1 MSPSEQV
8 VVYGRTLNP
17 EYESLDML
25 DYTAGLDT
33 VFAALV
39 LFFFVAVNWQ
49 TIASIISFGAKLLAA
64 IFSPLEFL
72 VSRFDAFKRWMA
84 TSQMER
90 RLSDLCKWYF
100 PSRHPIAMAFWV
112 FATLVT
118 INWTCQDLLAPSYH
132 FLYGV
137 VGGMGPAGWD
147 HWAYCL
153 NLDRGSPAGRWSNS
167 RRLQGFHCVGVDIGV
182 ELFSV
187 LEDHIPTFSVGD
199 DIEHLRI
206 FRFVGFFL
214 TLASI
219 IALAVIGIT
228 QSSLS
233 KAIKML
239 CWTRIESKNG
249 PEDEVQ
255 PQDTALPEQV
265 KLLSAKIGTYEA
277 MLEEVRGQLAAKTEQ
292 VNGMEERSD
301 ELRSTNQMLAAR
313 DQKAKAAQQEDLII
327 KLRQELDRVNCLL
340 IMANGRARAHYK
352 SDSREQTLANRVA
365 ELEKQLA
372 MKTEA
377 DANSRGIIESL
388 QAELQVRTEEANAIA
403 SRLVTVEAQKLRA
416 AEEEVLRKDTE
427 IRQLQERLQVQED
440 QSYERAMELSAVE
453 DQLTSQDVLIHDLQE
468 RIRAQEAAP
477 QVQATEHHAAEE
489 QLSSQA
495 VLIHD
500 LQERIRAQEAAPQVQ
515 ATEELHAAEKVLQM
529 KVAEIQDLEGQL
541 QFYQAQCQMQAA
553 HLGEAEEQVNGLRA
567 QLGEYHYVVEQ
578 LHLKEEEL
586 RILKGQHEKLEGE
599 GREKQEELKY
609 VSVQYDSLFED
620 HVGLSNQYEALQTRL
635 KGDEAAQENLGL
647 RAEVQSLKSALDGNN
662 AAQEALDL
670 RVEVNAVKAFAEEK
684 VREAEERMMEAEAV
698 ANALRQADRG
708 LRETMQGLKK
718 AYDDEVERY
727 DDEVEKER
735 AAANEAR
742 KQVKG
747 LAEELKEMSQ
757 QVGIALRDAQRFQE
771 QKEGTEAEMDK
782 LEGVNDVLEHRLK
795 YWERSESSQEIPK
808 RRTGDLGSL
817 ATALDSSRVEISRQ
831 QTEINR
837 LHALLRQAQTESAA
851 SAPSAPS
858 DQALRDSVNRLRQ
871 ALEAEKRQRTEEQV
885 RWGRRVRELEEET
898 QRLRVSSSNA
908 GLGRG
913 RGRGGGG

>member
-1 MSPSEQV
+1 MMLSPSEQV

-33 VFAALV
+33 VFAALI

-49 TIASIISFGAKLLAA
+49 TIASTISFGAKLLAA
-64 IFSPLEFL
+64 IFSPLEFF

-90 RLSDLCKWYF
+90 RVSDLCKWYF
-100 PSRHPIAMAFWV
+100 PSRRPIAMAFWV

-147 HWAYCL
+147 HWEYCL

-206 FRFVGFFL
+206 FRFVGFFF

-228 QSSLS
+228 QSSLF

-265 KLLSAKIGTYEA
+265 ELLSAKIGTYEA

-292 VNGMEERSD
+292 VNRMEERSD
-301 ELRSTNQMLAAR
+301 ELQSTNQMLAAR
-313 DQKAKAAQQEDLII
+313 DEKAKVAQQEDLII
-327 KLRQELDRVNCLL
+327 KLRQELDRVNCLP

-403 SRLVTVEAQKLRA
+403 SRLVTVEAQKLRT

-427 IRQLQERLQVQED
+427 IRELQERLQVQED
-440 QSYERAMELSAVE
+440 QSYERAMELSAAE

-477 QVQATEHHAAEE
+477 QA
-489 QLSSQA
+489 
-495 VLIHD
+495 
-500 LQERIRAQEAAPQVQ
+500 Q
-515 ATEELHAAEKVLQM
+515 ATEELHTAEKVLQM

-578 LHLKEEEL
+578 LRLKEEEL
-586 RILKGQHEKLEGE
+586 RVLKGQFEKLEGE
-599 GREKQEELKY
+599 GREKQEELDY

-620 HVGLSNQYEALQTRL
+620 HVYLQTRL
-635 KGDEAAQENLGL
+635 EGDEAAQENLGL
-647 RAEVQSLKSALDGNN
+647 RAEVQSLRSALDGNN

-851 SAPSAPS
+851 SAPSVPS

>member
-33 VFAALV
+33 VFAALI

-49 TIASIISFGAKLLAA
+49 TIASTISFGAKLLAA

-72 VSRFDAFKRWMA
+72 VSRFDAFKRCMA
-84 TSQMER
+84 TRQMER
-90 RLSDLCKWYF
+90 RVSDLCNWYF
-100 PSRHPIAMAFWV
+100 PSRRPIAMAFWV

-132 FLYGV
+132 LLYGA
-137 VGGMGPAGWD
+137 VGGMGPTGWD
-147 HWAYCL
+147 HWEYCL

-206 FRFVGFFL
+206 FRFVGFFF

-228 QSSLS
+228 QSSLF

-255 PQDTALPEQV
+255 PQDTALLEQV

-301 ELRSTNQMLAAR
+301 ELRSKNQMLAAR
-313 DQKAKAAQQEDLII
+313 DEKAKAAQQEDLIN

-440 QSYERAMELSAVE
+440 QSYERAMELSAAE

-468 RIRAQEAAP
+468 RIRAQEA
-477 QVQATEHHAAEE
+477 T
-489 QLSSQA
+489 
-495 VLIHD
+495 
-500 LQERIRAQEAAPQVQ
+500 PQVQ

-599 GREKQEELKY
+599 GREKQEELDY
-609 VSVQYDSLFED
+609 LSVQYDSLFED
-620 HVGLSNQYEALQTRL
+620 HVDLQTRL
-635 KGDEAAQENLGL
+635 EGDEAAQENLGL
-647 RAEVQSLKSALDGNN
+647 R
-662 AAQEALDL
+662 
-670 RVEVNAVKAFAEEK
+670 VEVNAVKAFAKEK

-858 DQALRDSVNRLRQ
+858 DQALQDSVNRLRQ

>member
-1 MSPSEQV
+1 MMLSPSEQV

-49 TIASIISFGAKLLAA
+49 TIASTVSFGAKLLAA

-84 TSQMER
+84 TRQMER
-90 RLSDLCKWYF
+90 RVSDLCNWYF
-100 PSRHPIAMAFWV
+100 PSRRPIAMAFWV

-132 FLYGV
+132 LLYGA
-137 VGGMGPAGWD
+137 VGGMGPTGWD
-147 HWAYCL
+147 HWEYCL

-206 FRFVGFFL
+206 FRFVGFFF

-228 QSSLS
+228 QSSLF

-255 PQDTALPEQV
+255 PQDTALLEQV

-301 ELRSTNQMLAAR
+301 ELRSKNQMLAAR
-313 DQKAKAAQQEDLII
+313 DEKAKAAQQEDLIN

-440 QSYERAMELSAVE
+440 QSYERAMELSAAE

-468 RIRAQEAAP
+468 RIRAQEATP

-599 GREKQEELKY
+599 GREKQEELDY
-609 VSVQYDSLFED
+609 LSVQYDSLFED
-620 HVGLSNQYEALQTRL
+620 HVDLQTRL
-635 KGDEAAQENLGL
+635 EGDEAAQENLG
-647 RAEVQSLKSALDGNN
+647 
-662 AAQEALDL
+662 L

-851 SAPSAPS
+851 SAPSVPS